1 MLFVTAAKLKTKTSL
16 VLSLSPQNRP
26 LPIRLLPE
34 FGILRTVLSSLF
46 PCVAASSSSQFLFK
60 RDNARLFSL
69 LWACFTW
76 IRGNFYASEN
86 RCGPSSRGIALG
98 RWRDRLLLWHSIL
111 RSAPLCFFFFLRSRS
126 IKRELAIDDTV
137 WEINASVL
145 AWTVQGGRKMRSPGK
160 KSERGWGNERWSKQN
175 ERSGLK
181 TTHKHWMLGS
191 WRVMQKDTDHKGN
204 EEFDCFLFDELALKD
219 QSNYSCKWSLEG
231 LVKG

>member
-16 VLSLSPQNRP
+16 VLSLSPQNRS

-145 AWTVQGGRKMRSPGK
+145 AWTVQGGRKNAESRK
-160 KSERGWGNERWSKQN
+160 KKWTRVRQWTLIQTEWEEWPQNHTRTLDARFVEGDAERHRPQG
-175 ERSGLK
+175 
-181 TTHKHWMLGS
+181 
-191 WRVMQKDTDHKGN
+191 
-204 EEFDCFLFDELALKD
+204 
-219 QSNYSCKWSLEG
+219 
-231 LVKG
+231 